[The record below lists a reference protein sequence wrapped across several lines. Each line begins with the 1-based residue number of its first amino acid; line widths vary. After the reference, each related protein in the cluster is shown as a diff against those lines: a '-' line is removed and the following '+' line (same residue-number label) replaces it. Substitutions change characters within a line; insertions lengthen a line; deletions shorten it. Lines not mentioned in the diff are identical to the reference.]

1 MKNILRIYKRDL
13 KNIATNWV
21 AMVIVLA
28 LIILPSLYAW
38 FNIKA
43 SWDPYGNTD
52 GIKVA
57 IVSEDNGTI
66 FRDKEYN
73 IGDEI
78 TEKLRDNT
86 AIGWQFVTREIAE
99 KGVLE
104 GDYYASIIIPEDFS
118 EDILSLTSDNIVNPK
133 LEYTVNEKSNAIA
146 PKITD
151 KGVTSIKDEIS
162 SNIVKTVNGII
173 FKIADEVGINLND
186 SKSDIRKII
195 DLLYELNDRM
205 PEIEEKVNKADD
217 GVNTL
222 EEVLSEV
229 NNKMPILSET
239 LTSSIDVVTKGKQFI
254 EISKA
259 SLESSAPDIKNK
271 LIETEKVTNKVNSDL
286 AKIDFS
292 KPIKDVIPD
301 GSTGDNNYIGNVIGE
316 KSVDELLL
324 DAKKQVGIVNE
335 KLLEVIKMLEELK
348 KSLDENGIDISRI
361 QPLID
366 NLKVTQ
372 EKASSLEIKVD
383 KIIENVAEKKE
394 MLDQVKTTLSGIDGE
409 LQKVINSYDST
420 IVPKVNELINKLD
433 SIASNS
439 LVILNS
445 AQETLPK
452 VEKLLGIA
460 NEGTE
465 FGQDSINLIKEELPS
480 LKEKLS
486 KIVEKIKSVDDE
498 EEIDSLLDL
507 IINDSELTSSFLSDP
522 IEVEETKLF
531 PVPNYGSGMSPFYTT
546 LALWV
551 GGTLLISLLTTNAK
565 PLEEGK
571 EITAVEEYF
580 GKGLTFITVAIIQ
593 GLVATVGDVV
603 LLKVYAVHPV
613 LFVLSGIFIS
623 IVFVTIIYT
632 LVSVFGDV
640 GKAVAII
647 FLVLQVAASG
657 GTFPVEVMSDFFK
670 MIHPFLPFK
679 YAIGI
684 MRELT
689 AGIVPILLIKNIIYL
704 LVFLGISIVIGV
716 TLKAFVNIHTKKL
729 SHKLSESGIAG
740 H

>member
-1 MKNILRIYKRDL
+1 MKNILKIYKRDL

-239 LTSSIDVVTKGKQFI
+239 LTSSIDVVTKGKKFI

-259 SLESSAPDIKNK
+259 SLENSVPNIKNK
-271 LIETEKVTNKVNSDL
+271 LIEIEKTTNKVNGDL

-301 GSTGDNNYIGNVIGE
+301 DSIGEKSNIGQVIGE
-316 KSVDELLL
+316 KSVNELLA

-348 KSLDENGIDISRI
+348 KSLEENGIDVSRI
-361 QPLID
+361 QSLID
-366 NLKVTQ
+366 NLKLEQ
-372 EKASSLEIKVD
+372 EKTSALEIKVD

-409 LQKVINSYDST
+409 LQKVINSYDSI

-551 GGTLLISLLTTNAK
+551 GGTLLISLLTTNTK

-580 GKGLTFITVAIIQ
+580 GKGFTFITIAIIQ

-640 GKAVAII
+640 GKAIAII

>member
-1 MKNILRIYKRDL
+1 MKNILKIYKRDL

-239 LTSSIDVVTKGKQFI
+239 LTSSIDVVTKGKEFI

-259 SLESSAPDIKNK
+259 SLENSAPNIKNK
-271 LIETEKVTNKVNSDL
+271 LIEIEKITNKVNGDL

-301 GSTGDNNYIGNVIGE
+301 GSIGEKSNIGQVIGE
-316 KSVDELLL
+316 KSVNELLA

-348 KSLDENGIDISRI
+348 KSLEENGIDVSRI
-361 QPLID
+361 QSLID
-366 NLKVTQ
+366 DLKLEQ
-372 EKASSLEIKVD
+372 EKTSALEIKVD

-409 LQKVINSYDST
+409 LQKVINSYDSI

-465 FGQDSINLIKEELPS
+465 FGQDSINLIKEELPR
-480 LKEKLS
+480 LKEKIS

-522 IEVEETKLF
+522 IEIEETKLF

-551 GGTLLISLLTTNAK
+551 GGTLLISLLTTNTR

-580 GKGLTFITVAIIQ
+580 GKGLTFITIAIIQ

-640 GKAVAII
+640 GKAIAII

>member
-1 MKNILRIYKRDL
+1 MKNILKIYKRDL

-239 LTSSIDVVTKGKQFI
+239 LTSSIDVVTKGKEFI

-259 SLESSAPDIKNK
+259 SLEKSAPNIKNK
-271 LIETEKVTNKVNSDL
+271 LIEIEKITNKVNGDL

-301 GSTGDNNYIGNVIGE
+301 GSIGEKSNIGQVIGE
-316 KSVDELLL
+316 KSVNELLA

-348 KSLDENGIDISRI
+348 KSLEENGIDVSRI
-361 QPLID
+361 QSLID
-366 NLKVTQ
+366 DLKLEQ
-372 EKASSLEIKVD
+372 EKTSALEIKVD

-409 LQKVINSYDST
+409 LQKVINSYDSI

-522 IEVEETKLF
+522 IEIEETKLF

-551 GGTLLISLLTTNAK
+551 GGTLLISLLTTNTR

-580 GKGLTFITVAIIQ
+580 GKGLTFITIAIIQ

-640 GKAVAII
+640 GKAIAII